1 LCFVK
6 VLIFS
11 QFVALA
17 LKASVLHTSSLHQE
31 HQQQLKEMDLILH
44 KLTFTLPPEAIQQIA
59 YGTIYGS
66 EQDGLQV
73 EHGSEYL

>member
-44 KLTFTLPPEAIQQIA
+44 KLTFTSPSEAIQQIA
-59 YGTIYGS
+59 YENIYSS
-66 EQDGLQV
+66 EQDGLQ
-73 EHGSEYL
+73 EKHDLEYL

>member
-1 LCFVK
+1 MCFVK

-11 QFVALA
+11 QCVALA
-17 LKASVLHTSSLHQE
+17 LKAPILHTSSLHQE

-44 KLTFTLPPEAIQQIA
+44 KLTFISSPEAIQQIA
-59 YGTIYGS
+59 CGIIYGP

-73 EHGSEYL
+73 EHDPGYL